1 MHFKLVVGVRDDL
14 KSVVAHGRVLEFA
27 HDSLRVLDGRDI
39 SVSNVVVFCNSKFM
53 LCLSQHEL
61 VHAAARFGRVAAVG
75 EAQGELLEDVE
86 GFLGGIGVALGKVL
100 RGELREPAV
109 VFIEGRK
116 RLQVHDVVAVGVVRI
131 GLQEAVRTLN
141 GLGGVAVL
149 PVRVDQLDLGLLC
162 IGSKRIASLELGV
175 IVFCIGPVALFKSG
189 SGLGI
194 QFVGRPVRRRILV
207 EGFEPGAGGGR
218 QRDGRHGH
226 QPRGEALIRKLE
238 ITVEGFW
245 GERLDKVLATLM
257 PDVSR
262 ARLQKLIEEGSVEVN
277 GEVVQKVRQK
287 VTEGDEIS
295 LLEEPHLDEALAFT
309 PEEDVEFD
317 VVYEDDAIVV
327 VNKPA
332 GLVVHPGAGN
342 PCGTLL
348 NGLLWRY
355 PELREVPRA
364 GIVHRLDRDTTG
376 LMVVARTLA
385 AQTNLVRQLQE
396 RTVKREYWAF
406 TLGSAAPD
414 FVVETP
420 IGRDPRSRTRFK
432 CFPGSTGV
440 RAKPARTR
448 ARCVGWSSIEGLPV
462 SWVAC
467 RLDTGRTHQIRV
479 HLTSEDLPLIGDQV
493 YRGRAPGLTVKVENE
508 LDFHR
513 QALHASRLGL
523 DHPVTGEYMEW
534 FVPPE
539 DDMIDLMDE
548 LGFGPWNVPV
558 RVFEN
563 ERL

>member
-1 MHFKLVVGVRDDL
+1 MTSSCENSELSDYNDLPDAGNGAEDD
-14 KSVVAHGRVLEFA
+14 
-27 HDSLRVLDGRDI
+27 
-39 SVSNVVVFCNSKFM
+39 
-53 LCLSQHEL
+53 
-61 VHAAARFGRVAAVG
+61 
-75 EAQGELLEDVE
+75 
-86 GFLGGIGVALGKVL
+86 
-100 RGELREPAV
+100 
-109 VFIEGRK
+109 
-116 RLQVHDVVAVGVVRI
+116 
-131 GLQEAVRTLN
+131 TL
-141 GLGGVAVL
+141 
-149 PVRVDQLDLGLLC
+149 P
-162 IGSKRIASLELGV
+162 S
-175 IVFCIGPVALFKSG
+175 F
-189 SGLGI
+189 
-194 QFVGRPVRRRILV
+194 
-207 EGFEPGAGGGR
+207 
-218 QRDGRHGH
+218 
-226 QPRGEALIRKLE
+226 
-238 ITVEGFW
+238 TVEGFW

>member
-1 MHFKLVVGVRDDL
+1 MEQREYIVEAEGAGQRIDRFLSGEDTGLSRSALQGLVAEGHVLCNGKAPAKSLKLKAG
-14 KSVVAHGRVLEFA
+14 
-27 HDSLRVLDGRDI
+27 DI
-39 SVSNVVVFCNSKFM
+39 I
-53 LCLSQHEL
+53 
-61 VHAAARFGRVAAVG
+61 
-75 EAQGELLEDVE
+75 LLEIPDAKP
-86 GFLGGIGVALGKVL
+86 I
-100 RGELREPAV
+100 
-109 VFIEGRK
+109 
-116 RLQVHDVVAVGVVRI
+116 
-131 GLQEAVRTLN
+131 EAV
-141 GLGGVAVL
+141 
-149 PVRVDQLDLGLLC
+149 PQEIPLD
-162 IGSKRIASLELGV
+162 II
-175 IVFCIGPVALFKSG
+175 
-189 SGLGI
+189 
-194 QFVGRPVRRRILV
+194 
-207 EGFEPGAGGGR
+207 
-218 QRDGRHGH
+218 
-226 QPRGEALIRKLE
+226 
-238 ITVEGFW
+238 
-245 GERLDKVLATLM
+245 
-257 PDVSR
+257 
-262 ARLQKLIEEGSVEVN
+262 
-277 GEVVQKVRQK
+277 
-287 VTEGDEIS
+287 
-295 LLEEPHLDEALAFT
+295 
-309 PEEDVEFD
+309 
-317 VVYEDDAIVV
+317 YEDAHLLV
-327 VNKPA
+327 VNKPK
-332 GLVVHPGAGN
+332 GMVVHPAPGN
-342 PCGTLL
+342 PDGTLV
-348 NGLLWRY
+348 NALLWHCKGSLSGIGGEIR
-355 PELREVPRA
+355 P
-364 GIVHRLDRDTTG
+364 GIVHRIDRDTTG

>member
-1 MHFKLVVGVRDDL
+1 MTSSCENSDYNDLPDAGNGADD
-14 KSVVAHGRVLEFA
+14 
-27 HDSLRVLDGRDI
+27 D
-39 SVSNVVVFCNSKFM
+39 
-53 LCLSQHEL
+53 
-61 VHAAARFGRVAAVG
+61 
-75 EAQGELLEDVE
+75 
-86 GFLGGIGVALGKVL
+86 
-100 RGELREPAV
+100 
-109 VFIEGRK
+109 
-116 RLQVHDVVAVGVVRI
+116 
-131 GLQEAVRTLN
+131 TL
-141 GLGGVAVL
+141 
-149 PVRVDQLDLGLLC
+149 P
-162 IGSKRIASLELGV
+162 S
-175 IVFCIGPVALFKSG
+175 F
-189 SGLGI
+189 
-194 QFVGRPVRRRILV
+194 
-207 EGFEPGAGGGR
+207 
-218 QRDGRHGH
+218 
-226 QPRGEALIRKLE
+226 
-238 ITVEGFW
+238 TVEGFW

-420 IGRDPRSRTRFK
+420 VGR
-432 CFPGSTGV
+432 
-440 RAKPARTR
+440 
-448 ARCVGWSSIEGLPV
+448 VGWSSIEGLPV